1 MNGVPLAI
9 AFAVSVLPVP
19 GLPYN
24 STPVGHG
31 AISLLPKINRE
42 KNNNHNNNNNNY
54 NNNNN
59 GNYNNNNK
67 K

>member
-1 MNGVPLAI
+1 MNGLPLAM
-9 AFAVSVLPVP
+9 ALAVSVLPVP

-42 KNNNHNNNNNNY
+42 KKNNNSNNY

-59 GNYNNNNK
+59 GNYNNNK